1 VEAAE
6 SVLFLVW
13 VQLED
18 RSMNTNESHKIDICI
33 LCALPEEAKRLREA
47 FQGASESVFKD
58 QPPVEFVRKS
68 NANLKRE
75 YDYAVITNRIGEKLS
90 VVVIWLADNGPMET
104 GLQAQKLFEEFK
116 PRFAAMTGICA
127 GDREKVKL
135 GDIIVASRAYL
146 YDVGKIVEG
155 KDGRPELHP
164 DTPMWSLPTEVL
176 QAARG
181 FDAWNDVVAKE
192 PRPLSLC
199 QQRDWL
205 LDTLLDTTALKVDNI
220 PLQERTEHAPHWK
233 RIIRELRKGDE
244 KAFLTDERALK
255 DYERVLD
262 LRYEEDF
269 PFKDPK
275 EPKVYI
281 EPMASGST
289 VRADNPFD
297 GIHVSVRGTLAVEM
311 EGAAFYRTFKEFDN
325 IHYLLV
331 KGVCDYAD
339 KEKDDS
345 YHDYA
350 GTVSALYLYAF
361 LRYYVTSERFP
372 GVGKAINGIS
382 SSSVNIQVSGVSSTM
397 ADATPPTEEPQNGLN
412 LFYSYDPEDE
422 EYRKKLDKSL
432 VLLTARRGG
441 PLREL
446 YANNI
451 NAGLSKDAAA
461 FLEQAQIIL
470 LLISP
475 DFMANDDLYE
485 KHLKRAFEL
494 QKEGR
499 ARIIPILLRSTVLHG
514 TSLSDVVVLPRNGV
528 PISEWKNKDSAY
540 TEISTEIRKIVQEM
554 IVAQKR

>member
-1 VEAAE
+1 
-6 SVLFLVW
+6 
-13 VQLED
+13 
-18 RSMNTNESHKIDICI
+18 MNTNESQQIDICI

-47 FQGASESVFKD
+47 FEQASENFFKD
-58 QPPVEFVRKS
+58 QPPVKFLRKS
-68 NANLKRE
+68 NANLNRE
-75 YDYAVITNRIGEKLS
+75 YDYAVITNRIGEPLR
-90 VVVIWLADNGPMET
+90 VLVTWLPGTGPLET
-104 GLQAQKLFEEFK
+104 SLQLHPLLKEFK

-127 GDREKVKL
+127 GDRNKVKL
-135 GDIIVASRAYL
+135 GDIIVAERAFS
-146 YDVGKIVEG
+146 YDVGKMVEG
-155 KDGRPELHP
+155 EGEQSEFQRG
-164 DTPMWSLPTEVL
+164 TPMWYPPTEVI

-181 FDAWNDVVAKE
+181 FSAWKQVVEKE
-192 PRPLSLC
+192 IRPPSMH

-205 LDTLLDTTALKVDNI
+205 LNKLLDPDTLQVEAI
-220 PLQERTEHAPHWK
+220 PLADLNKYVPKWRD
-233 RIIRELRKGDE
+233 IIDDLQKGGSNAYLTTNRKL
-244 KAFLTDERALK
+244 KTPLKIRALQYGK
-255 DYERVLD
+255 EV
-262 LRYEEDF
+262 F
-269 PFKDPK
+269 PFEDAKQP
-275 EPKVYI
+275 ETYVAPI
-281 EPMASGST
+281 ASGSA
-289 VRADNPFD
+289 VRADSPFKE
-297 GIHVSVRGTLAVEM
+297 IRVPVRDTLAVEM
-311 EGAAFYRTFKEFDN
+311 EGAAFYRTLQEFGG

-345 YHDYA
+345 YHKYA
-350 GTVSALYLYAF
+350 GKVSALYMYAF

-372 GVGKAINGIS
+372 SVGKPINGTS
-382 SSSVNIQVSGVSSTM
+382 SSSVNTQVSGASSTM
-397 ADATPPTEEPQNGLN
+397 ADATLPAEEPQNGLN

-451 NAGLSKDAAA
+451 DAGLSKDAAA

-540 TEISTEIRKIVQEM
+540 TDVSIEIRKIVQEM
-554 IVAQKR
+554 IVA